1 MPHAPRTERAKN
13 TLDGGGAGRFQ
24 KDCCVVLED
33 DSAAASWAW
42 MKVEEGGLKLVLFG
56 GVAFAL
62 VVERRTTVVDGGRLR
77 RDDCSMHFDAAS
89 RVATIGRTVS
99 DMTAVLCVYLF
110 GVFIIA
116 DDVLLS

>member
-1 MPHAPRTERAKN
+1 VPHAPRTERAKN

-62 VVERRTTVVDGGRLR
+62 VVERRITVVDGRRLR
-77 RDDCSMHFDAAS
+77 RDDCSMHFDAI

-99 DMTAVLCVYLF
+99 DITAVLCVYLF
-110 GVFIIA
+110 GVFIA
-116 DDVLLS
+116 VSCLS